1 MASTS
6 FHSPKAL
13 FLSSAWRSFHPWA
26 VVQAGGYNSRHDN
39 PCIACR
45 DSPEWQGWPLVAK
58 ILNMLHYQSTNN
70 HAGGLV
76 ACTVVSVLQSLVV
89 FLLYLVPGKIV
100 SKLHPAVGLAQ
111 SRERLLKLKQLVIVV
126 LGVVFHV
133 DSC

>member
-1 MASTS
+1 MAWMVFSS
-6 FHSPKAL
+6 LSP
-13 FLSSAWRSFHPWA
+13 S
-26 VVQAGGYNSRHDN
+26 G
-39 PCIACR
+39 
-45 DSPEWQGWPLVAK
+45 
-58 ILNMLHYQSTNN
+58 MLHYQSTNN

-89 FLLYLVPGKIV
+89 FLLYLVPWKIV

-111 SRERLLKLKQLVIVV
+111 TQERLLKLKQLVIVV